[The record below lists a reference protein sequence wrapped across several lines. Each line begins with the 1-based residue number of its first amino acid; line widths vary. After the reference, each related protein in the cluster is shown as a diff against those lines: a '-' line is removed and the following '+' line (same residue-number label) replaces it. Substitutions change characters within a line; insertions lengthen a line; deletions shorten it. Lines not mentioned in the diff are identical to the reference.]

1 MASGTPTL
9 NRQTLDFIRDG
20 AEAGDRHRL
29 LFSAA
34 ANLGEFGC
42 LSDLAHALST
52 LREAATVHTAQRAGR
67 CRQAAIRPAALWN
80 RTAPAGDDQESEEAD
95 RQRLPEPR
103 IIPVGGELPPM
114 ESGPERP
121 QPIPGKAG
129 EPKGKA
135 SKRSAGERFR
145 VLNNFVDFT
154 LAELS
159 RAEIAVWLIL
169 YRDTRDGTARTGMAD
184 LARRA
189 GCDRSTISAP

>member
-1 MASGTPTL
+1 MIG
-9 NRQTLDFIRDG
+9 NGYR
-20 AEAGDRHRL
+20 
-29 LFSAA
+29 
-34 ANLGEFGC
+34 
-42 LSDLAHALST
+42 
-52 LREAATVHTAQRAGR
+52 
-67 CRQAAIRPAALWN
+67 
-80 RTAPAGDDQESEEAD
+80 
-95 RQRLPEPR
+95 EPR

-121 QPIPGKAG
+121 RKPIPGKAG

-189 GCDRSTISAP
+189 GCDRSTIFRALRRLERIGLLKIVHRGGLGKGVSRYRVRPLTEG